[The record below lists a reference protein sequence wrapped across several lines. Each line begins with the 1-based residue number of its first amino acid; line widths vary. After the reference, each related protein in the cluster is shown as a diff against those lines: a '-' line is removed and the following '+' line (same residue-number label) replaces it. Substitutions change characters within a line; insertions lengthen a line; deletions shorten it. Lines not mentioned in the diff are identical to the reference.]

1 MTPPTSQ
8 PPRPTVQENA
18 PPAMPRIP
26 GVTAKP
32 ARAQFQ
38 PKRLLIGFLA
48 TLFCVSGF
56 ALWLSRRPH
65 ADVGPDA
72 TYKAPALS
80 ASMPVSSPENTNIGP
95 RAVATLEE
103 LETPWSSKNF
113 NFVDPKTQDNV
124 AAIVIRLPGSGQS
137 LWAFSLS
144 APLTR
149 SPLQYVTDL
158 NVLSQRFAYRAAHPM
173 IISECDGTIYDPL
186 KMATLADGSWTRG
199 DIVRGG
205 AIRPPLA
212 IQIEVRGR
220 DLIAQ
225 RME

>member
-1 MTPPTSQ
+1 MTPRTSQ
-8 PPRPTVQENA
+8 PPRPTLQENA

-26 GVTAKP
+26 GVNDKL

-38 PKRLLIGFLA
+38 PKPLLIVIVA
-48 TLFCVSGF
+48 ALFCVSGL
-56 ALWLSRRPH
+56 ALWLSRRRQ
-65 ADVGPDA
+65 ADGGPAA
-72 TYKAPALS
+72 TGGAPAPT

-95 RAVATLEE
+95 RAIATLDD
-103 LETPWSSKNF
+103 LVTPWSSKKF
-113 NFVDPKTQDNV
+113 NFVDPRTQDNV

-149 SPLQYVTDL
+149 CQLQYVTDL
-158 NVLSQRFAYRAAHPM
+158 KALSQRFAYPAAHPM
-173 IISECDGTIYDPL
+173 VISECDGTIYDPL
-186 KMATLADGSWTRG
+186 KMATLADGSWARG
-199 DIVRGG
+199 EIVRGG

-212 IQIEVRGR
+212 IQIDVRGR
-220 DLIAQ
+220 DLLAQ